1 MLGGGFRGRRSSR
14 WLGLKLGWCAAGLDL
29 LVCEKERKKGREEE
43 SYLKFSTWWDGEI
56 RTLNSLCRVYEV
68 VISEQKEL
76 MSISQHVASVAG
88 VQVLRRNASVRL
100 GGSGPI
106 VMLLQ
111 YLGSLEEKE
120 CDCSIV
126 K

>member
-1 MLGGGFRGRRSSR
+1 MREREGKKRR
-14 WLGLKLGWCAAGLDL
+14 K
-29 LVCEKERKKGREEE
+29 EE
-43 SYLKFSTWWDGEI
+43 SYLEFSIWWDGEI

-68 VISEQKEL
+68 VINEQKEL